1 MKKTTLMAL
10 ALAAAVCGFAQSSEI
25 AKFDPRMVVEKAVVT
40 NGVKWIDG
48 RYLPIEG
55 RMFDDVDAY
64 YDRLPSGVTTNVN
77 GGVRAMKHHTAGLQ
91 FRFKTDSRKLVFK
104 WVPWSAGLAMDHMP
118 STGVSGIDV
127 YRRNASGKWEYV
139 KTGRIHDGVKGG
151 ALTLDWWPGSDC
163 LVNLPLYN
171 GVKSFTL
178 GVDEKAT
185 VSAPTPRASDVAKP
199 VVFYGTS
206 ITHGGCASR
215 PGLAFVNVVGRKL
228 DVPVVNLG
236 FSGSGKMELEMSE
249 HLARID
255 ASCYVLDCLWN
266 MNDGLVKERYEPF
279 IRSLRAKRPDVP
291 IVMAEQCDVYCNGPS
306 GKDRFVHALYD
317 ALVAE
322 GWKNLV
328 YLPKDGM
335 YVGDRE
341 GTVDGCHPNDW
352 GMMSM
357 ADAFSS
363 AVGKALKLPGSGV
376 NPNRVRTLA
385 NDFVE
390 ICRSPDSKN
399 VYCYTPGI
407 CRLDSGRLVVTCDF
421 GGPGMKGK
429 TAGRIFVSD
438 DGGRTWRKTGEFP
451 MCHARPFVAGGKL
464 YVLGHNGNLGVLRS
478 DDGGETWGATSW
490 LTQKQSWHQSA
501 CNVWYTR
508 GNVYLVMEQT
518 IPSPDGR
525 RFGWSVNRLAPTLM
539 RAKETDDLTK
549 RESWTFAESFCF
561 DSIFGGNPD
570 PELDYF
576 GIPWYTAFT
585 AWTKDNPRPD
595 SQPRHAQPIGWLE
608 TNVVQ
613 FQDPNHVWYDPTGRT
628 FHLFMRT
635 NTAGSGYGAMAKVVE
650 MPDGTMKTS
659 LETAPS
665 GRKML
670 FIPFPG
676 GQMRFHVLWDEKT
689 KLYWLLSTQATD
701 TMCRFDRL
709 PKDRFN
715 LPYDERQRMQLSFS
729 RNMMDW
735 CFAGLVATGPSA
747 RAARHYASMA
757 FDGDD
762 LVIVS
767 RSGDKD
773 AKSAHDGNMITFH
786 RVPDFRSLVY

>member
-25 AKFDPRMVVEKAVVT
+25 AKFDPRMAVEKAVVT

-55 RMFDDVDAY
+55 RMFDDMDAY

-118 STGVSGIDV
+118 ATGVSGIDV

-139 KTGRIHDGVKGG
+139 KTGRIYDGVKGG

-178 GVDEKAT
+178 GIDEKAT
-185 VSAPTPRASDVAKP
+185 ISAPTPRASGVARP

-236 FSGSGKMELEMSE
+236 FSGSGRMELEMSD

-266 MNDGLVKERYEPF
+266 MGDSLVKERYEPF

-306 GKDRFVHALYD
+306 GKDRFVRALYD

-322 GWKNLV
+322 GWKKLV
-328 YLPKDGM
+328 YLPKDRM

-390 ICRSPDSKN
+390 VCHSPDPKN

-429 TAGRIFVSD
+429 TTGRIFVSD

-451 MCHARPFVAGGKL
+451 MCHARPFVAGKSL

-478 DDGGETWGATSW
+478 DDNGETWGATSW

-501 CNVWYTR
+501 CNVWYAR

-539 RAKETDDLTK
+539 RAKATDDLTK

-561 DSIFGGNPD
+561 DSVFGGNPD

-585 AWTKDNPRPD
+585 AWTKDRPRPD

-635 NTAGSGYGAMAKVVE
+635 NTSGSGYAAMAKVVE

-689 KLYWLLSTQATD
+689 QLYWLLSTQATD

-709 PKDRFN
+709 PEGRYN

-747 RAARHYASMA
+747 RSARHYASMA

-786 RVPDFRSLVY
+786 RVPDFRSLAY